1 MKKRR
6 PGFLLV
12 ACLLLLSVMMVM
24 GLGLMSSR
32 ASRYEA
38 AVLTAQTA
46 RARALAWAGLEAT
59 RVKLCK
65 DLDFPPPQGEGSL
78 PFQFTEQVL
87 DLDGSTR
94 LGSYTVT
101 VDSSWKH
108 IPYQVL
114 QVTSLGN
121 LGPADGLRNPQVK
134 IVAEL
139 DLSPRLR
146 SNPAAVNPDYF
157 RWIVWSE
164 EGSY

>member
-1 MKKRR
+1 MTKRR
-6 PGFLLV
+6 QGFLLV

-38 AVLTAQTA
+38 AALTAQSA

-59 RVKLCK
+59 RIKLCK
-65 DLDFPPPQGEGSL
+65 DLDFPPPHTEGSL
-78 PFQFTEQVL
+78 PFQFTEQVM

-94 LGSYTVT
+94 LGSYTIT
-101 VDSSWKH
+101 IDSSWKH

-114 QVTSLGN
+114 RVSSLGT
-121 LGPADGLRNPQVK
+121 LGPSEGLRNPQVK

-146 SNPAAVNPDYF
+146 SDASLVNPNYF
-157 RWIVWSE
+157 QWIVWSE
-164 EGSY
+164 EGSD